1 MTEPTIDEMLECLKA
16 VELSAKANPPA
27 GFKQEFLDAA
37 WSEAETML
45 NAIRAI
51 LEQVRASEVLTGTIA
66 EWLVEK
72 RRIEL
77 EAIRAFVDR
86 VEKRPLSA
94 AADFQ
99 DGVYDELAAMSKE
112 AGGVD
117 ERDR

>member
-1 MTEPTIDEMLECLKA
+1 MGFQQKERWIMGGNQNPTIDKLLA
-16 VELSAKANPPA
+16 WVESAYAPIPPDEN
-27 GFKQEFLDAA
+27 GSMHK
-37 WSEAETML
+37 
-45 NAIRAI
+45 AIRAI

>member
-1 MTEPTIDEMLECLKA
+1 MLRWLVTQARTDDPHVIAIGAIVEQHRDLKPIRDGIKA
-16 VELSAKANPPA
+16 VQRS
-27 GFKQEFLDAA
+27 Q
-37 WSEAETML
+37 
-45 NAIRAI
+45 
-51 LEQVRASEVLTGTIA
+51 
-66 EWLVEK
+66 
-72 RRIEL
+72 L
-77 EAIRAFVDR
+77 EAIRAFVER